1 MTGLGKP
8 KPRRLGFAQA
18 AAKQMLTVIPKAFL
32 VRWPKLR
39 AREPGT
45 FRARLFPQGARARAH
60 VIARRDRSLL
70 DWFGRA
76 PRTGL
81 ALLALFGLL
90 MPAAVGAP
98 TPSPSAAPTPVPA
111 TAAPAT
117 AAPASAAPATAAPAP
132 AAPVPAAPAAPA
144 VAPNVVD
151 VSVTGNTH
159 VPTDRILAVV
169 HTKVGQPFDPAVVTD
184 DLRAINDLG
193 YFADQAP
200 PVIRQRPDGVA
211 VTFRVVENPV
221 VTSIRFQGNKA
232 VPADT
237 LSALMDT
244 ATGQVFNLKTYQ
256 EDVLKINSYY
266 DKIGYGGQVPSHV
279 TDVNIDTSGVLTLTI
294 QEGLTVRHIIIVQP
308 PDADPVLPARL
319 ITQALVTKEGS
330 SYSESQRDKDVEK
343 LKDLYKQYDLTI
355 GDFEAGIDPATV
367 DTKAGTADVRYAI
380 SVARIGAIEITGN
393 TTTHDD
399 VIRRELRLKP
409 GMLVTDSGVRN
420 DYNRINNLGFFDKVD
435 VTSNPGPDPKKP
447 AYVTLKWTVKEQR
460 TGTAQIGAGYSGGL
474 TGTGLTG
481 NISYSQNNINGTG
494 NGASIKLE
502 KGTQVGDAEL
512 SFTVPYL
519 GNTVNSNKYSFG
531 ATIFTQA
538 QTNYYPVYQSTP
550 APAPGITSTP
560 IPVGLPIPVSIV
572 PTDPTNFVLESGVA
586 ATYKTASTGVNGT
599 LGRRLS
605 DYVRAS
611 LGASLSEVQA
621 SATVPAPFFFPT
633 SQNLSP
639 LALGTANP
647 FNGTN
652 SASNAI
658 GISAPS
664 LAQINSS
671 APYALHSLTFG
682 VGADTRDD
690 IQNPRSGWDSS
701 ITDEVS
707 STAFGSAFDYS
718 QITFDVARFFP
729 VLKRSTFGAH
739 FRYGV
744 TDGAIPVNKLY
755 TFSDQQLRG
764 YTNPFYGTNIALIQA
779 ELRYPLTADRKFSLV
794 IFGDDGATRIVGGQQ
809 LNSDSTTTDLN
820 SFIWHA
826 DAGVG
831 VRFDVPQLGLRTLRL
846 DFGKGSLGTHI
857 SFGIG
862 QAF

>member
-1 MTGLGKP
+1 
-8 KPRRLGFAQA
+8 
-18 AAKQMLTVIPKAFL
+18 
-32 VRWPKLR
+32 
-39 AREPGT
+39 
-45 FRARLFPQGARARAH
+45 
-60 VIARRDRSLL
+60 LL

-90 MPAAVGAP
+90 MPAAVGQT
-98 TPSPSAAPTPVPA
+98 TPSPVAAPTPAPASA
-111 TAAPAT
+111 TAAPGAPAT
-117 AAPASAAPATAAPAP
+117 APASAPATAPASAPATAPASAP
-132 AAPVPAAPAAPA
+132 AAPGAPAKAPT
-144 VAPNVVD
+144 VVD

-159 VPTDRILAVV
+159 VPTDVILAAVK
-169 HTKVGQPFDPAVVTD
+169 TKVGDPFDPAVVSD

-193 YFADQAP
+193 FFADQAP
-200 PVIRQRPDGVA
+200 PVIKQRPDGVS

-221 VTSIRFQGNKA
+221 VTSIRFQGNRSIS
-232 VPADT
+232 ADT
-237 LSALMDT
+237 LTALMDT
-244 ATGQVFNLKTYQ
+244 STGKVFNLKTYQ

-279 TDVNIDTSGVLTLTI
+279 TDVNIDTTGVLTLTI
-294 QEGLTVRHIIIVQP
+294 QEGLTVRNIIIVPP
-308 PDADPVLPARL
+308 PDADPVLPSRL
-319 ITQALVTKEGS
+319 ILAALVTKAGS
-330 SYSESQRDKDVEK
+330 TYSEAQRDKDTDK

-380 SVARIGAIEITGN
+380 SVARVGAVEVTGN

-399 VIRRELRLKP
+399 VIRRELRMKP

-420 DYNRINNLGFFDKVD
+420 DYNRLNNLGFFEKVD
-435 VTSNPGPDPKKP
+435 VSTNPGPDPKKP
-447 AYVTLKWTVKEQR
+447 AYVTLHWSVKEQR
-460 TGTAQIGAGYSGGL
+460 TGTAQIGAGYSGGI

-502 KGTQVGDAEL
+502 RGTQVSDAEL
-512 SFTVPYL
+512 SFSIPYL
-519 GNTVNSNKYSFG
+519 GNTEAWNRYS
-531 ATIFTQA
+531 ASLTIFTQA
-538 QTNYYPVYQSTP
+538 QTNYYPVYQATP

-560 IPVGLPIPVSIV
+560 IPLGANIPVSIV
-572 PTDPTNFVLESGVA
+572 PADPTNYVLESGVA
-586 ATYKTASTGVNGT
+586 ATYQTASTGFSASI
-599 LGRRLS
+599 GRRFS
-605 DYVRAS
+605 DYFRGSIGLNVQ
-611 LGASLSEVQA
+611 EVEA
-621 SATVPAPFFFPT
+621 NATVPLPYFFP
-633 SQNLSP
+633 SEQNLNP
-639 LALGTANP
+639 LALASSSP
-647 FNGTN
+647 LNGTTT
-652 SASNAI
+652 SASTAI
-658 GISAPS
+658 GITAPS
-664 LAQINSS
+664 IANINSS
-671 APYALHSLTFG
+671 QPYALHSFVFG

-690 IQNPRSGWDSS
+690 ISNPRTGWSTS
-701 ITDEVS
+701 ISDEVS
-707 STAFGSAFDYS
+707 NTAIGSAFDYS
-718 QITFDVARFFP
+718 QITFDVAKFLPTF
-729 VLKRSTFGAH
+729 KHSTFGVH

-764 YTNPFYGTNIALIQA
+764 YTNPFYGTNIALVQA
-779 ELRYPLTADRKFSLV
+779 ELRYPLTADRKVSIV

-809 LNSDSTTTDLN
+809 LNSDNSTTDLN

-831 VRFDVPQLGLRTLRL
+831 VRFDIPQLGLHTLRL

>member
-1 MTGLGKP
+1 
-8 KPRRLGFAQA
+8 
-18 AAKQMLTVIPKAFL
+18 
-32 VRWPKLR
+32 
-39 AREPGT
+39 
-45 FRARLFPQGARARAH
+45 
-60 VIARRDRSLL
+60 LL

-90 MPAAVGAP
+90 MPAANGAP
-98 TPSPSAAPTPVPA
+98 TPSPSAAPTPPPA
-111 TAAPAT
+111 
-117 AAPASAAPATAAPAP
+117 
-132 AAPVPAAPAAPA
+132 AAPA
-144 VAPNVVD
+144 VPGAPGAPAAAAPNVVD

-159 VPTDRILAVV
+159 VPTELILAAIK
-169 HTKVGQPFDPAVVTD
+169 TKVGEPFDPAVVTD

-193 YFADQAP
+193 FFADQAP

-221 VTSIRFQGNKA
+221 VTSIRFAGNKSI
-232 VPADT
+232 PADT

-244 ATGQVFNLKTYQ
+244 SIGKVFNLKTYQ

-279 TDVNIDTSGVLTLTI
+279 TDVNIDTAGVLTLTI
-294 QEGLTVRHIIIVQP
+294 QEGLTVRHIIIVAP

-330 SYSESQRDKDVEK
+330 SYSEASRDKDVDK

-380 SVARIGAIEITGN
+380 SVARIGAVEITGN

-399 VIRRELRLKP
+399 VIRRELRMKP

-420 DYNRINNLGFFDKVD
+420 DYNRLNNLGFFEKVD

-447 AYVTLKWTVKEQR
+447 SYVTLKWTVKEQR

-494 NGASIKLE
+494 NGASIRLE
-502 KGTQVGDAEL
+502 RGTQVGDSEL
-512 SFTVPYL
+512 SFSVPYL
-519 GNTVNSNKYSFG
+519 GNTEKSNKYSLS
-531 ATIFTQA
+531 ATIFTQS
-538 QTNYYPVYQSTP
+538 QTNYYPVYQATP
-550 APAPGITSTP
+550 APAPGISSTP
-560 IPVGLPIPVSIV
+560 IPFGAPIPVSIV
-572 PTDPTNFVLESGVA
+572 PADPTNYVLESGVA
-586 ATYKTASTGVNGT
+586 ATYQTASTGFT
-599 LGRRLS
+599 TSLGRRFS
-605 DYVRAS
+605 DILRGSV
-611 LGASLSEVQA
+611 GVNIQEVSA
-621 SATVPAPFFFPT
+621 NATVPLPYFFPST
-633 SQNLSP
+633 QNLNAVS
-639 LALGTANP
+639 LNNATVNSTV
-647 FNGTN
+647 NSTT
-652 SASNAI
+652 SASSAI
-658 GISAPS
+658 GITAPS
-664 LAQINSS
+664 IANINSS
-671 APYALHSLTFG
+671 QPYALHSFVFG
-682 VGADTRDD
+682 VGVDTRDD
-690 IQNPRSGWDSS
+690 IQNPRVGWQTS

-707 STAFGSAFDYS
+707 NTAIGSAFDYS
-718 QITFDVARFFP
+718 QITFDVAKFIP
-729 VLKRSTFGAH
+729 VLKHATFGAH

-764 YTNPFYGTNIALIQA
+764 YTNPFYGTNIALVQA
-779 ELRYPLTADRKFSLV
+779 ELRYPLTADRKVSIVL
-794 IFGDDGATRIVGGQQ
+794 FGDDGAVRIVGGQQ
-809 LNSDSTTTDLN
+809 LNSDNSTTDLN
-820 SFIWHA
+820 AFNWHA
-826 DAGVG
+826 DAGIG
-831 VRFDVPQLGLRTLRL
+831 VRFDIPQLGLHTLRL

>member
-8 KPRRLGFAQA
+8 NPWRLGFAQA
-18 AAKQMLTVIPKAFL
+18 AAQRVLSKIHKAIPV
-32 VRWPKLR
+32 VRHKVR

-45 FRARLFPQGARARAH
+45 FRARWFPQGARARAP

-98 TPSPSAAPTPVPA
+98 TPTPQVSAPTP
-111 TAAPAT
+111 
-117 AAPASAAPATAAPAP
+117 APASAPASPG
-132 AAPVPAAPAAPA
+132 APA
-144 VAPNVVD
+144 VAPIVVD

-159 VPTDRILAVV
+159 VPTDVILAAVK
-169 HTKVGQPFDPAVVTD
+169 TKVGEPFDPAVVTD

-200 PVIRQRPDGVA
+200 PVIKQRPDGVS

-221 VTSIRFQGNKA
+221 VTSIRFQGNKSIS
-232 VPADT
+232 ADT
-237 LSALMDT
+237 LTALMDT
-244 ATGQVFNLKTYQ
+244 SVGKVFNLKTYQ

-279 TDVNIDTSGVLTLTI
+279 TDVNIDTNGVLTLTI
-294 QEGLTVRHIIIVQP
+294 QEGLTVRNVIIVQP

-319 ITQALVTKEGS
+319 ITAALVTKPGS
-330 SYSESQRDKDVEK
+330 TYSEAQRDKDTDK

-380 SVARIGAIEITGN
+380 SVARVGAVEITGN

-399 VIRRELRLKP
+399 VIRRELRMKP

-420 DYNRINNLGFFDKVD
+420 DYNRLNNLGFFEKVD
-435 VTSNPGPDPKKP
+435 VSTNPGPDPKRP
-447 AYVTLKWTVKEQR
+447 AYVTLHWSVKEQR
-460 TGTAQIGAGYSGGL
+460 TGTAQIGAGYSGGI

-502 KGTQVGDAEL
+502 RGTQVSDAEL
-512 SFTVPYL
+512 SFAVPYL
-519 GNTVNSNKYSFG
+519 GNTEAWQKYSG
-531 ATIFTQA
+531 SVTIFTQS
-538 QTNYYPVYQSTP
+538 QTNYYPVYQATP

-560 IPVGLPIPVSIV
+560 IPVGANIPVSIV
-572 PTDPTNFVLESGVA
+572 PADPTNYVLESGVA
-586 ATYKTASTGVNGT
+586 ATYQTASTGFT
-599 LGRRLS
+599 TSIGRRFS
-605 DYVRAS
+605 DYFRGS
-611 LGASLSEVQA
+611 LGVNIQEVSA
-621 SATVPAPFFFPT
+621 NATVPLPYFFP
-633 SQNLSP
+633 SEQNLNPIALASSSP
-639 LALGTANP
+639 LSGQT
-647 FNGTN
+647 T
-652 SASNAI
+652 SASTAI
-658 GISAPS
+658 GITAPS
-664 LAQINSS
+664 IANINSS
-671 APYALHSLTFG
+671 QPYALHSVVFG
-682 VGADTRDD
+682 VGVDTRDD
-690 IQNPRSGWDSS
+690 IQNPRTGWSSS
-701 ITDEVS
+701 IADEVS
-707 STAFGSAFDYS
+707 NTAIGSAFDYS
-718 QITFDVARFFP
+718 QITFDVAKFFP
-729 VLKRSTFGAH
+729 TLKHSTFGVH

-764 YTNPFYGTNIALIQA
+764 YTNPFYGTNIALVQA
-779 ELRYPLTADRKFSLV
+779 ELRYPLTADRKVSIVL
-794 IFGDDGATRIVGGQQ
+794 FGDEGATRIVGGQQ
-809 LNSDSTTTDLN
+809 LNSDNSTTDLN

-831 VRFDVPQLGLRTLRL
+831 VRFDIPQLGLHTLRL